1 MTTETEGDTRVLI
14 IDDDEALLRMI
25 RLCLAADGF
34 RVATARDGLLGLDKL
49 EAEPFDAVVLDLQMP
64 QMDGR
69 SLFREM
75 RARGYDIPV
84 VILSAYRAE
93 DARRELSAD
102 AAIDKPFD
110 PDVLTHT
117 VRRLT
122 SQQSSEQ
129 PA

>member
-1 MTTETEGDTRVLI
+1 VTTRAEGDTRVLI

-34 RVATARDGLLGLDKL
+34 RVATAGDGELGLDKL
-49 EAEPFDAVVLDLQMP
+49 ESEPFDAVVLDLQMP
-64 QMDGR
+64 RMDGR
-69 SLFREM
+69 KFYREM
-75 RARGYDIPV
+75 RSRGYDIPV

-93 DARRELSAD
+93 DARRELRAE

-110 PDVLTHT
+110 PDVLTYT

-122 SQQSSEQ
+122 SQGPEGQT
-129 PA
+129 A